1 MRTKTVWFW
10 QRNVST
16 TNSKLS
22 SSLCLMP
29 RTTLE
34 TDAQLL
40 EEPVQLSGE
49 RTKAATVGAAL
60 SEYARLRRKE
70 TLLAMSGRILKI

>member
-16 TNSKLS
+16 TNSKLL

-49 RTKAATVGAAL
+49 RTKAAEV
-60 SEYARLRRKE
+60 
-70 TLLAMSGRILKI
+70 